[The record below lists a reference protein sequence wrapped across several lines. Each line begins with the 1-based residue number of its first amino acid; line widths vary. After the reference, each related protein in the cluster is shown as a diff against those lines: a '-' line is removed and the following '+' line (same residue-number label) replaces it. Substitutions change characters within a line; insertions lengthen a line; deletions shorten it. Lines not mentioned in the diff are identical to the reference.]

1 MFIDLL
7 SYLTSLIKDINFNVN
22 FINIDSVL
30 PTTLFNTKKNDN
42 KLPTANETANNI
54 DNATTTN
61 KSTGTAATN
70 SNKTSHTT
78 TNTKSNATNATNA
91 SNNAA

>member
-30 PTTLFNTKKNDN
+30 PSTLFNTKKNDN
-42 KLPTANETANNI
+42 KAPSANETNNTNE
-54 DNATTTN
+54 NATTATT
-61 KSTGTAATN
+61 KITGTTAT
-70 SNKTSHTT
+70 SNNKN
-78 TNTKSNATNATNA
+78 TNTKSNATNASKTTN
-91 SNNAA
+91 SDT